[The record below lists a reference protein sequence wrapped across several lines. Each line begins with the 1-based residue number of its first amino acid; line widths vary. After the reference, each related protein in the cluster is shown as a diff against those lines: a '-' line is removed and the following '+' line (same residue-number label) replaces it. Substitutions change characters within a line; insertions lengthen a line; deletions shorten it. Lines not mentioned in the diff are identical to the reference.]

1 MAAAQQFETITM
13 PEGGL
18 GSFFTSNID
27 EIDDNV
33 LMFGREGGINSMKEV
48 ADRMARMGREGDTFV
63 VHASK
68 EEVMV
73 PKEVAEKNPEL
84 VGQIKQAIAA
94 EGADP
99 EAYVVGSDRNSI
111 NPYTGQREF
120 FLKKLVKGIK
130 KVFKK
135 AAKVILPVAINFIAP
150 GLGTIASAAIGAGI
164 GGLIQGE
171 SLGQALKS
179 AALGGLTAG
188 FASGVSGALG
198 SIGTNQTL
206 GQGFMSG
213 LKGGLPASYSGS
225 GLKGALPSASDFA
238 LRKAGDPMFMGTGY
252 AQTQGYQDLIAG
264 QRAIQEAAAP
274 FDLGAEYT
282 KHVKAGVPPEQAM
295 ELAKNAQNL
304 SQTASAAAK
313 TSVLGTAAKYGL
325 PSLLAMG
332 AAGAFDPIPAS
343 DIDIEG
349 FDETDTAETR
359 LDTDRDKYSVGVPDT
374 ASPGY
379 VTPFQ
384 AIYSGQPLTTAAYLP
399 SQGTYNPIVPS
410 ATYASLTPTGAG
422 TDLGTMV
429 PSSGGASTYVPP
441 SPVIIPGYDPT
452 VTGMRPAPI
461 YGVDERGNPVMTPY
475 IEPIMPAQF
484 VGSNQG
490 VQMAAAGGPMTM
502 SREGQRNMALD
513 QFPRRTGQIQG
524 PGTETS
530 DDIPA
535 MLSDGEFVM
544 TARAVRGAGNGSRE
558 QGFKKMYDIMRAF
571 EGGAVA

>member
-1 MAAAQQFETITM
+1 MAAAQQYETITM

-18 GSFFTSNID
+18 GSFFTSNLD

-33 LMFGREGGINSMKEV
+33 LMFGREGGINSMKDV

-63 VHASK
+63 VHASEK
-68 EEVMV
+68 EVMV
-73 PKEVAEKNPEL
+73 PSEVAEKNPEL

-135 AAKVILPVAINFIAP
+135 AAKIILPVAAVYFTG
-150 GLGTIASAAIGAGI
+150 GLGGAGLF
-164 GGLIQGE
+164 GMGAAGTAAVASGVGSLLQGE
-171 SLGQALKS
+171 SFKDALKS
-179 AALGGLTAG
+179 AAIAGLGTGFLGGLSGGMQAVSAGTGTFGSG
-188 FASGVSGALG
+188 FASGAAGTLPAGYRAGAEKLLSFGKSGAA
-198 SIGTNQTL
+198 T
-206 GQGFMSG
+206 
-213 LKGGLPASYSGS
+213 PAVTPATAMENAAKVTEIMQANPNISSEIAY
-225 GLKGALPSASDFA
+225 KMVTDQA
-238 LRKAGDPMFMGTGY
+238 
-252 AQTQGYQDLIAG
+252 AQTAAG
-264 QRAIQEAAAP
+264 
-274 FDLGAEYT
+274 
-282 KHVKAGVPPEQAM
+282 
-295 ELAKNAQNL
+295 
-304 SQTASAAAK
+304 AAAK
-313 TSVLGTAAKYGL
+313 GSFLKTAMKYGL
-325 PSLLAMG
+325 PALGIASATGM
-332 AAGAFDPIPAS
+332 FDPIPAS
-343 DIDIEG
+343 EIDIEG
-349 FDETDTAETR
+349 FDETDTSETR
-359 LDTDRDKYSVGVPDT
+359 LAENPDKYSVGVPTT

-379 VTPFQ
+379 ISPTQ

-410 ATYASLTPTGAG
+410 ATYASLTPSGA
-422 TDLGTMV
+422 GTMV

-441 SPVIIPGYDPT
+441 APVTIPGYDPT
-452 VTGMRPAPI
+452 VTGMRPAPL
-461 YGVDERGNPVMTPY
+461 YGVDAQGNPIYSPY
-475 IEPIMPAQF
+475 IEPIRPA
-484 VGSNQG
+484 NYIEPE

-502 SREGQRNMALD
+502 NRQGQRNMALE

-544 TARAVRGAGNGSRE
+544 TAQAVRGAGNGSRE

>member
-27 EIDDNV
+27 EMDDNV

-63 VHASK
+63 VHASEK
-68 EEVMV
+68 EVMV

-111 NPYTGQREF
+111 NPITGQREF

-130 KVFKK
+130 NVFKK
-135 AAKVILPVAINFIAP
+135 AAKVILPVALNVIFP
-150 GLGTIASAAIGAGI
+150 GMGTIASAAIGAGI

-171 SLGQALKS
+171 SFKDALKS

-188 FASGVSGALG
+188 VASGVSGALSASSTG
-198 SIGTNQTL
+198 QTL

-213 LKGGLPASYSGS
+213 LKG
-225 GLKGALPSASDFA
+225 ALPSQTTGFFTPRWNVDNAPGMLKPFETGRQMDPTFQQKLADSA
-238 LRKAGDPMFMGTGY
+238 KAVVPS
-252 AQTQGYQDLIAG
+252 
-264 QRAIQEAAAP
+264 
-274 FDLGAEYT
+274 AE
-282 KHVKAGVPPEQAM
+282 Q
-295 ELAKNAQNL
+295 
-304 SQTASAAAK
+304 ASAAVQYQKDMAALGTEVSTQEALKAVAK
-313 TSVLGTAAKYGL
+313 PNILGTAAKYGL
-325 PSLLAMG
+325 PSLLALG

-343 DIDIEG
+343 EIDIEG
-349 FDETDTAETR
+349 FDESDTAETR
-359 LDTDRDKYSVGVPDT
+359 LAENPDKYRVGVPDT

-379 VTPFQ
+379 VTPAQ

-410 ATYASLTPTGAG
+410 ATYASLTPTGGG
-422 TDLGTMV
+422 TDTGTIV
-429 PSSGGASTYVPP
+429 PSSGGVGTYVPP
-441 SPVIIPGYDPT
+441 APVVIPGYDPG

-461 YGVDERGNPVMTPY
+461 YGVDERGQPVMTPY

-484 VGSNQG
+484 VGSNQE